1 MNKKQTRLFQIIAFV
16 LAALMVA
23 GLATTILMAIL

>member
-23 GLATTILMAIL
+23 GLATTILMGIF